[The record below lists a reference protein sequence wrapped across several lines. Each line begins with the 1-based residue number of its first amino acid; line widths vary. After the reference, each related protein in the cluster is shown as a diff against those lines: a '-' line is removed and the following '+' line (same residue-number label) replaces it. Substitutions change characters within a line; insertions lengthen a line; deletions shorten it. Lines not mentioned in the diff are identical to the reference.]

1 MAGLGG
7 LHSGLNGLLVA
18 RQSEAWGARK
28 PGPGRGCLADD
39 RR

>member
-18 RQSEAWGARK
+18 RQSEVWGSKEARSRTGL
-28 PGPGRGCLADD
+28 P